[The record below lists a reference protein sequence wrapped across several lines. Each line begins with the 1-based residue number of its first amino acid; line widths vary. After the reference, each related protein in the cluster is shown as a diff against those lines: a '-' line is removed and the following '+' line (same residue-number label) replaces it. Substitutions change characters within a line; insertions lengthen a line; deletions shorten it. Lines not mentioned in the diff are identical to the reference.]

1 MTAVVGA
8 DWSPDERTPEP
19 RPGAALAPGLRA
31 APDPGPVRARRKLA
45 PAAVAALGARA
56 LGSGRACR
64 VPARGLLPGPGP
76 HRARPDRR
84 RLRRRRRVANRL
96 DARLAVRCVHWP
108 ARLASCERGSTVV
121 VGAAGIA
128 FLLVIF
134 AGCTNFI
141 LDEYAKGAL
150 RTAVDEAA
158 QAGAAAGGSLQA
170 CQAEAEQVQRG
181 LLHGSFG
188 ADVTITCQVIAGGL
202 MLATA
207 SGDLPSL
214 VPAVPR
220 LQVSVSGLSVV
231 QGAPAQ

>member
-1 MTAVVGA
+1 M
-8 DWSPDERTPEP
+8 
-19 RPGAALAPGLRA
+19 
-31 APDPGPVRARRKLA
+31 
-45 PAAVAALGARA
+45 
-56 LGSGRACR
+56 
-64 VPARGLLPGPGP
+64 
-76 HRARPDRR
+76 
-84 RLRRRRRVANRL
+84 
-96 DARLAVRCVHWP
+96 
-108 ARLASCERGSTVV
+108 V

>member
-1 MTAVVGA
+1 MTTVVRA
-8 DWSPDERTPEP
+8 DWSPDGRTPEP
-19 RPGAALAPGLRA
+19 RPAA
-31 APDPGPVRARRKLA
+31 APAPGPVRARRNLA

-76 HRARPDRR
+76 HRPHPDHR
-84 RLRRRRRVANRL
+84 RLRRRRRRRVANRL

-134 AGCTNFI
+134 AGCANFV

-158 QAGAAAGGSLQA
+158 QAGAAAGGSLQT
-170 CQAEAEQVQRG
+170 CQVEAEQVQRG

-214 VPAVPR
+214 LPAVPR

>member
-1 MTAVVGA
+1 M
-8 DWSPDERTPEP
+8 P
-19 RPGAALAPGLRA
+19 APGPL
-31 APDPGPVRARRKLA
+31 
-45 PAAVAALGARA
+45 
-56 LGSGRACR
+56 
-64 VPARGLLPGPGP
+64 
-76 HRARPDRR
+76 RARPNHRRQRR
-84 RLRRRRRVANRL
+84 RLRRRVADRL
-96 DARLAVRCVHWP
+96 GARP
-108 ARLASCERGSTVV
+108 ASRGVPRPGRFASCERGSTVV

-128 FLLVIF
+128 ILLAIF
-134 AGCTNFI
+134 AGCANFV

-188 ADVTITCQVIAGGL
+188 ADVTITCQVLAGGL

-214 VPAVPR
+214 LPAVPH